1 MLANSLSFCVY
12 GRYALFSDPVTRI
25 GGEKCSYQIP
35 TYEAMKGVA
44 KSIYWKPTFTWY
56 VDRVRVMKPIQM
68 ETKGI
73 RPIKYVSPGNDLSY
87 YTYLKDVYYQVEVHF
102 EWNSNRP
109 EFEYDRISGKH
120 FEIARR
126 MIDKGGRKD
135 IFLGTRECQAYVE
148 PCCFGEGKGFYDEI
162 PELSFGYMY
171 HGITYPDEAYSD
183 QTRGMITV
191 HHFLPVMRNG
201 IITYPRPEDCPE
213 SRTIRKAIMKEFPVS
228 DHDSEA
234 RE

>member
-135 IFLGTRECQAYVE
+135 IFLGSRECLAYVE
-148 PCCFGEGKGFYDEI
+148 PFCF
-162 PELSFGYMY
+162 
-171 HGITYPDEAYSD
+171 
-183 QTRGMITV
+183 
-191 HHFLPVMRNG
+191 
-201 IITYPRPEDCPE
+201 
-213 SRTIRKAIMKEFPVS
+213 
-228 DHDSEA
+228 
-234 RE
+234 